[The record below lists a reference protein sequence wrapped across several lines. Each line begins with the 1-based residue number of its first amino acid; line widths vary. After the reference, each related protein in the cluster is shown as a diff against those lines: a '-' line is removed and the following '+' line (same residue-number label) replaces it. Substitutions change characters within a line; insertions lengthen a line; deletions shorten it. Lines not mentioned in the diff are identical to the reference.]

1 MPRSRNSKPATPQY
15 RKRWRLDQARG
26 IKRFID
32 PEPCA
37 RHIAILREAGWSNR
51 SIAAAAGVAADTI
64 GRMAK
69 DRAKYVNRN
78 TAVKI
83 LAINPEQVPAKASNG
98 HESLFVPRVGT
109 QRRIQ
114 ALLFMGWPY
123 RILHGYGINSS
134 TLYQKGNWVDRRTHD
149 AVAEAYA
156 QLVHTVGPS
165 ERTRR
170 AAVKAGY
177 VGPLAWEDIDLD
189 AGPILDDTV
198 GEDDGDGYLDE
209 AAIMRRMEGEK
220 IRLTKAEAG
229 VLVRRWHASGRSL
242 GDCERV
248 TGIKPD
254 RHFHLSDL
262 EQEEAS

>member
-69 DRAKYVNRN
+69 
-78 TAVKI
+78 
-83 LAINPEQVPAKASNG
+83 VPAKASNG